1 MSDEVDDK
9 DQGPAPR
16 EALEDN
22 RLTGA
27 FVDEVTEALAAG
39 DSARVQELAEPLH
52 PADIADL
59 IEQVEP
65 DERQP
70 LAAALGD
77 VLDADVISEMNDVVR
92 EQLID
97 VLDPGQV
104 ADVVTQMETDD
115 AVAIIEDMDEEDQ
128 AEVLRSLPANE
139 RAAIEEA
146 LGYPEESAGRLM
158 QRDLIAVPE
167 YWTVGQVIDF
177 LRQAGDDVTSDFW
190 EIFVVDPSHKPVGTM
205 RLSLVLRSPRNLL
218 VSDVMQREQTLIP
231 VDMDQEEVALRFQ
244 KYALISAAVVDASGR
259 LVGVITVDDVVHIIQ
274 EEADED
280 ILRLSGAGDG
290 DINDSVRE
298 IVSTRLR
305 WLVVNLGTAIIASV
319 VIGFFAGTIEKMV
332 ALAILMPI
340 VSALGG
346 NAATQTM
353 AVTVRALATD
363 QLTEANTRRTILKEI
378 RVALINGASI
388 AFLVGVAAGLYFV
401 NVHLGLVIAAAM
413 IGNILVAGLA
423 GVLVPLT
430 LDRMEVDPAVSSPVF
445 VTMTTDVMGFLFF
458 LGLAAATGLTG

>member
-1 MSDEVDDK
+1 MSDDVQDK
-9 DQGPAPR
+9 DPAPAPR

-39 DSARVQELAEPLH
+39 DTARVQELAEPLH

-65 DERQP
+65 GERQP

-77 VLDADVISEMNDVVR
+77 VLDADVISEMNEVVR

-115 AVAIIEDMDEEDQ
+115 AVAILEDMDEEDQ
-128 AEVLRSLPANE
+128 AEVLRSLPADE

-146 LGYPEESAGRLM
+146 LSYPEESAGRLM

-190 EIFVVDPSHKPVGTM
+190 EIFVVDPTHKPVGTM
-205 RLSLVLRSPRNLL
+205 RLSLVLRSPRNVL
-218 VSDVMQREQTLIP
+218 VTDVMKGEQTLIP

-244 KYALISAAVVDASGR
+244 KYALISAAVIDASGR
-259 LVGVITVDDVVHIIQ
+259 LVGVITVDDIVHIIQ

-305 WLVVNLGTAIIASV
+305 WLVVNLGTAILASI

-378 RVALINGASI
+378 RVALINGAAI
-388 AFLVGVAAGLYFV
+388 AFLVGVAAGLYFT
-401 NVHLGLVIAAAM
+401 NVHLGLVIATAM

-423 GVLVPLT
+423 GVMVPLT
-430 LDRMEVDPAVSSPVF
+430 LDRMDVDPAVSSPVF

>member
-1 MSDEVDDK
+1 MSDDVQDK
-9 DQGPAPR
+9 DQAPAPR

-27 FVDEVTEALAAG
+27 FVDEVTDALAAG
-39 DSARVQELAEPLH
+39 DTARVQELAEPLH

-65 DERQP
+65 HRRQL

-77 VLDADVISEMNDVVR
+77 VLDADVISEMNEVVR

-97 VLDPGQV
+97 VLDAGQV

-115 AVAIIEDMDEEDQ
+115 AVAILEDMDEEDQ
-128 AEVLRSLPANE
+128 AEVLRSLPADE

-146 LGYPEESAGRLM
+146 LSYPEESAGRLM

-205 RLSLVLRSPRNLL
+205 RLSLVLRSPRNVL
-218 VSDVMQREQTLIP
+218 VTDVMNREQTLIP

-244 KYALISAAVVDASGR
+244 KYALISAAVVDTSGR
-259 LVGVITVDDVVHIIQ
+259 LVGVVTVDDVVHIIQ

-290 DINDSVRE
+290 DINDNVRE

-305 WLVVNLGTAIIASV
+305 WLVLNLGTAIIASI

-363 QLTEANTRRTILKEI
+363 QLTETNTRRTITKEI
-378 RVALINGASI
+378 RVAVINGAAI
-388 AFLVGVAAGLYFV
+388 ATLVGVAAGLYFA
-401 NVHLGLVIAAAM
+401 NVHLGLVIATAM
-413 IGNILVAGLA
+413 IGNIIVAGLA
-423 GVLVPLT
+423 GVMVPLT

-458 LGLAAATGLTG
+458 LGLAAATGLAG

>member
-1 MSDEVDDK
+1 MSDDVQEK
-9 DQGPAPR
+9 DPVPAPR

-27 FVDEVTEALAAG
+27 FVDDVTDALAAG
-39 DSARVQELAEPLH
+39 DTARVQELVEPLH

-65 DERQP
+65 GERQL

-77 VLDADVISEMNDVVR
+77 VLDADVISELNEVVR

-97 VLDPGQV
+97 VLDAGQV

-115 AVAIIEDMDEEDQ
+115 AVAILEDMDEEDQ
-128 AEVLRSLPANE
+128 AEVLRSLPADE

-146 LGYPEESAGRLM
+146 LSYPEESAGRLM

-167 YWTVGQVIDF
+167 YWTIGQVIDF

-190 EIFVVDPSHKPVGTM
+190 EIFVVDPSHKPLGTM
-205 RLSLVLRSPRNLL
+205 RLSLVLRSPRNVL
-218 VSDVMQREQTLIP
+218 VSDVMNREQTLIP

-244 KYALISAAVVDASGR
+244 KYALISAAVVDTSGR
-259 LVGVITVDDVVHIIQ
+259 LVGVVTVDDVVHIIQ

-305 WLVVNLGTAIIASV
+305 WLVLNLGTAIVASI

-363 QLTEANTRRTILKEI
+363 QLTEANTRRTIVKEI
-378 RVALINGASI
+378 RVAVINGAAI
-388 AFLVGVAAGLYFV
+388 ATLVGVAAGLYFA
-401 NVHLGLVIAAAM
+401 NVHLGLVIATAM
-413 IGNILVAGLA
+413 IGNILVGGLA
-423 GVLVPLT
+423 GVTVPLT

-458 LGLAAATGLTG
+458 LGLAAATGLAG

>member
-1 MSDEVDDK
+1 MSDDVQEK
-9 DQGPAPR
+9 DPVPAPR

-27 FVDEVTEALAAG
+27 FVDDVTDALAAG
-39 DSARVQELAEPLH
+39 DTARVQELVEPLH

-65 DERQP
+65 GERQL

-77 VLDADVISEMNDVVR
+77 VLDADVISELNEVVR

-97 VLDPGQV
+97 VLDAGQV

-115 AVAIIEDMDEEDQ
+115 AVAILEDMDEEDQ
-128 AEVLRSLPANE
+128 AEVLRSLPADE

-146 LGYPEESAGRLM
+146 LSYPEESAGRLM

-167 YWTVGQVIDF
+167 YWTIGQVIDF

-190 EIFVVDPSHKPVGTM
+190 EIFVVDPSHKPLGTM
-205 RLSLVLRSPRNLL
+205 RLSLVLRSPRNVL
-218 VSDVMQREQTLIP
+218 VSDVMNREQTLIP

-244 KYALISAAVVDASGR
+244 KYALISAAVVDTSGR
-259 LVGVITVDDVVHIIQ
+259 LVGVVTVDDVVHIIQ

-305 WLVVNLGTAIIASV
+305 WLVLNLGTAIIASI

-363 QLTEANTRRTILKEI
+363 QLTEANTRRTIVKEI
-378 RVALINGASI
+378 RVAVINGAAI
-388 AFLVGVAAGLYFV
+388 ATLVGVAAGLYFA
-401 NVHLGLVIAAAM
+401 NVHLGLVIATAM

-423 GVLVPLT
+423 GVTVPLT

-458 LGLAAATGLTG
+458 LGLAAATGLAG

>member
-1 MSDEVDDK
+1 MSDDVLEK
-9 DQGPAPR
+9 DLVPVPR

-27 FVDEVTEALAAG
+27 FVDEVTDALAAG
-39 DSARVQELAEPLH
+39 DTARVQELVEPLH

-65 DERQP
+65 GERQV

-77 VLDADVISEMNDVVR
+77 VLDADVISEMNEVVR

-97 VLDPGQV
+97 VLDAGQV

-115 AVAIIEDMDEEDQ
+115 AVAILEDMDEEDQ
-128 AEVLRSLPANE
+128 AEVLRSLPADE

-146 LGYPEESAGRLM
+146 LSYPEESAGRLM

-190 EIFVVDPSHKPVGTM
+190 EIFVVDPSHKPLGTM
-205 RLSLVLRSPRNLL
+205 RLSLVLRSPRNVL
-218 VSDVMQREQTLIP
+218 VSDVMEREQTLIP

-244 KYALISAAVVDASGR
+244 KYALISAAVVDTSGR

-290 DINDSVRE
+290 DINDNVRE

-305 WLVVNLGTAIIASV
+305 WLVLNLGTAIIASI

-363 QLTEANTRRTILKEI
+363 QLTEANTRRTIVKEI

-388 AFLVGVAAGLYFV
+388 AFLVGVAAGLYFM
-401 NVHLGLVIAAAM
+401 NIHLGLVIATAM
-413 IGNILVAGLA
+413 IGNILVAGIA
-423 GVLVPLT
+423 GVMVPLT

-458 LGLAAATGLTG
+458 LGLAAATGLAG

>member
-9 DQGPAPR
+9 DHGPAPR

-27 FVDEVTEALAAG
+27 FVDEVTEARAAG

-205 RLSLVLRSPRNLL
+205 RLSLVLRSPRKLL

-259 LVGVITVDDVVHIIQ
+259 LVGVVTVDDVVHIIQ